1 MRELGASNKRT
12 EDQQREK
19 MGMQRVTGERSASW
33 WKKDRGETVGRGAE
47 EKMKRG
53 EAGGSGIQAKL

>member
-19 MGMQRVTGERSASW
+19 MGMQRFTGERFS
-33 WKKDRGETVGRGAE
+33 EVVE
-47 EKMKRG
+47 EG
-53 EAGGSGIQAKL
+53 